1 MSLKKI
7 LLIGIFLVI
16 LSISNGYAFLFNDQ
30 EKIQSKDYIKN
41 YLYAS
46 ILYQQKQHNLAA
58 LNFNKI
64 DRLEGKHS
72 DYDIKFINSL
82 IVNGQFDQAVKQVLK
97 TEDKY
102 ENILLFDFIKVIHF
116 IKAKDYDVALDLLRS
131 LNINDLLFTELKSSL
146 EFWIL
151 LEKADEFQKNQLIKN
166 INSRYPTIALI
177 NQFLASNYIN
187 NANLYNIYNK
197 KILNSDNYIRYQILS
212 SWNEIRNNNKKK
224 AKQILKN
231 LLTKD
236 KKNILLKQSYL
247 NFEKEDFRIINFYN
261 FSSIE
266 DNISEIFYLFS
277 NLYQQRDDLE
287 FAEILLSISLD
298 FNNKFLSNNLL
309 RFENMIFYSNA
320 YNFDNRILYR
330 IKNIGSEYEW
340 LVNYRIAA
348 NKNDLDNIKN
358 LEKKIIS
365 DDIFKS
371 DKYLDLANYYRI
383 KKQFKKALEFYEKVE
398 IESSDKLDWSFF
410 YFKGICYER
419 LNLWKSAEKSFKK
432 SLSLS
437 PRQYSVINYLAYS
450 WLEREQNIS
459 EAKAMLEDAVKLSRW
474 ELGYIIDSL
483 GWAYYLQGDYD
494 KAEDL
499 LRLAYEKTSSESEV
513 YDHYGDVLWKQ
524 KKYLQA
530 RYVWQNALNL
540 ENIDKKRKDTIE
552 RKILNG
558 LND

>member
-1 MSLKKI
+1 MH
-7 LLIGIFLVI
+7 
-16 LSISNGYAFLFNDQ
+16 
-30 EKIQSKDYIKN
+30 
-41 YLYAS
+41 
-46 ILYQQKQHNLAA
+46 QQKQHNLAV

-309 RFENMIFYSNA
+309 RFENMIFYSNT

-540 ENIDKKRKDTIE
+540 ENIDEKRKDTIE

>member
-46 ILYQQKQHNLAA
+46 ILHQQKQHNLAA

-151 LEKADEFQKNQLIKN
+151 LEKADEFQKIQLIKN
-166 INSRYPTIALI
+166 INSRYPTISLI

-197 KILNSDNYIRYQILS
+197 KILSSDNYIRYQILS

-309 RFENMIFYSNA
+309 RFENMIFYSDA
-320 YNFDNRILYR
+320 YNFDNRIL
-330 IKNIGSEYEW
+330 
-340 LVNYRIAA
+340 
-348 NKNDLDNIKN
+348 
-358 LEKKIIS
+358 
-365 DDIFKS
+365 
-371 DKYLDLANYYRI
+371 
-383 KKQFKKALEFYEKVE
+383 
-398 IESSDKLDWSFF
+398 
-410 YFKGICYER
+410 C
-419 LNLWKSAEKSFKK
+419 
-432 SLSLS
+432 
-437 PRQYSVINYLAYS
+437 
-450 WLEREQNIS
+450 
-459 EAKAMLEDAVKLSRW
+459 
-474 ELGYIIDSL
+474 
-483 GWAYYLQGDYD
+483 
-494 KAEDL
+494 
-499 LRLAYEKTSSESEV
+499 T
-513 YDHYGDVLWKQ
+513 
-524 KKYLQA
+524 
-530 RYVWQNALNL
+530 
-540 ENIDKKRKDTIE
+540 
-552 RKILNG
+552 
-558 LND
+558 

>member
-46 ILYQQKQHNLAA
+46 ILHQQKQHNLAA

-102 ENILLFDFIKVIHF
+102 KNILLFDFIKVIHF

-151 LEKADEFQKNQLIKN
+151 LEKADEFQKIQLIKN
-166 INSRYPTIALI
+166 INSRYPTISLI

-197 KILNSDNYIRYQILS
+197 KILSSDNYIRYQILS

-277 NLYQQRDDLE
+277 NLYQQRDDRE

-437 PRQYSVINYLAYS
+437 PKQYSVINYLAYS

-540 ENIDKKRKDTIE
+540 ENIDEKRKDTIE

>member
-540 ENIDKKRKDTIE
+540 ENIDEKRKDTIE

>member
-266 DNISEIFYLFS
+266 DNISEIFFLFS

-540 ENIDKKRKDTIE
+540 ENIDEKRKDTIE

>member
-46 ILYQQKQHNLAA
+46 ILHQQKQHNLAA

-151 LEKADEFQKNQLIKN
+151 LEKADEFQKIQLIKN
-166 INSRYPTIALI
+166 INSRYPTISLI

-187 NANLYNIYNK
+187 YANLYNIYNK
-197 KILNSDNYIRYQILS
+197 KILSSDNYIRYQILS

-340 LVNYRIAA
+340 LVNYRIAV

-398 IESSDKLDWSFF
+398 IESSDKIDWSFF

-540 ENIDKKRKDTIE
+540 ENIDEKRKDTIE

>member
-46 ILYQQKQHNLAA
+46 ILHQQKQHNLAA

-151 LEKADEFQKNQLIKN
+151 LEKADEFQKIQLIKN
-166 INSRYPTIALI
+166 INSRYPTISLI

-197 KILNSDNYIRYQILS
+197 KILSSDNYIRYQILS

-348 NKNDLDNIKN
+348 NKNKLDNIKN

-540 ENIDKKRKDTIE
+540 ENIDEKRKDTIE

>member
-46 ILYQQKQHNLAA
+46 ILHQQKQHNLAA

-151 LEKADEFQKNQLIKN
+151 LEKADEFQKIQLIKN
-166 INSRYPTIALI
+166 INSRYPTISLI

-197 KILNSDNYIRYQILS
+197 KILSSDNYIRYQILS

-266 DNISEIFYLFS
+266 NNISEIFYLFS
-277 NLYQQRDDLE
+277 NLYQQRNDLE

-309 RFENMIFYSNA
+309 RFENMIFYNNA

-437 PRQYSVINYLAYS
+437 PGQYSVINYLAYS

-540 ENIDKKRKDTIE
+540 ENIDEKRKDTIK

>member
-46 ILYQQKQHNLAA
+46 ILHQQKQHNLAA

-131 LNINDLLFTELKSSL
+131 LNINDFLFTELKSSL

-151 LEKADEFQKNQLIKN
+151 LEKADEFQKIQLIKN
-166 INSRYPTIALI
+166 INSRYSTISLI

-197 KILNSDNYIRYQILS
+197 KILSSDNYIRYQILS

-298 FNNKFLSNNLL
+298 FNKNFSSNNLL
-309 RFENMIFYSNA
+309 RFENMIFNSNA

-340 LVNYRIAA
+340 LVNYRIAV
-348 NKNDLDNIKN
+348 NKNDLDTIKN

-540 ENIDKKRKDTIE
+540 ENIDEKRKYTIE

>member
-7 LLIGIFLVI
+7 FLIGIFLVI

-46 ILYQQKQHNLAA
+46 ILHQQKQHNLAA

-82 IVNGQFDQAVKQVLK
+82 IINGQFDQAVKQVLK

-151 LEKADEFQKNQLIKN
+151 LEKADEFQKIQLIKN
-166 INSRYPTIALI
+166 INSRYPTISLI

-197 KILNSDNYIRYQILS
+197 KILSSDNYIRYQILS

-309 RFENMIFYSNA
+309 RFENMIFNSNA

-340 LVNYRIAA
+340 LVNYQITA

-540 ENIDKKRKDTIE
+540 ENIDEKIKDTIE

>member
-151 LEKADEFQKNQLIKN
+151 LEKADELQKNQLIKN

-187 NANLYNIYNK
+187 NENLYNIYNK

-348 NKNDLDNIKN
+348 NKNNLDNIKN
-358 LEKKIIS
+358 LEKKIIY

-383 KKQFKKALEFYEKVE
+383 KKQYKKALEFYEKVE

-419 LNLWKSAEKSFKK
+419 LNSWKSAEKSFKK

-540 ENIDKKRKDTIE
+540 ENIDEKRKDTIE

>member
-1 MSLKKI
+1 
-7 LLIGIFLVI
+7 
-16 LSISNGYAFLFNDQ
+16 
-30 EKIQSKDYIKN
+30 
-41 YLYAS
+41 
-46 ILYQQKQHNLAA
+46 
-58 LNFNKI
+58 
-64 DRLEGKHS
+64 
-72 DYDIKFINSL
+72 
-82 IVNGQFDQAVKQVLK
+82 
-97 TEDKY
+97 
-102 ENILLFDFIKVIHF
+102 
-116 IKAKDYDVALDLLRS
+116 
-131 LNINDLLFTELKSSL
+131 
-146 EFWIL
+146 
-151 LEKADEFQKNQLIKN
+151 
-166 INSRYPTIALI
+166 
-177 NQFLASNYIN
+177 
-187 NANLYNIYNK
+187 
-197 KILNSDNYIRYQILS
+197 
-212 SWNEIRNNNKKK
+212 
-224 AKQILKN
+224 
-231 LLTKD
+231 
-236 KKNILLKQSYL
+236 
-247 NFEKEDFRIINFYN
+247 
-261 FSSIE
+261 
-266 DNISEIFYLFS
+266 
-277 NLYQQRDDLE
+277 
-287 FAEILLSISLD
+287 
-298 FNNKFLSNNLL
+298 
-309 RFENMIFYSNA
+309 MIFNSNA

-340 LVNYRIAA
+340 LVNYRITA

-437 PRQYSVINYLAYS
+437 PRQYLVINYLAYS

-540 ENIDKKRKDTIE
+540 ENIDEKRKDTIE

>member
-46 ILYQQKQHNLAA
+46 ILHQQKQHNLAA

-102 ENILLFDFIKVIHF
+102 KNILLFDFIKVIHF

-151 LEKADEFQKNQLIKN
+151 LEKADEFQKIQLIKN
-166 INSRYPTIALI
+166 INSRYPTISLI

-197 KILNSDNYIRYQILS
+197 KILSSDNYIRYQILS

-298 FNNKFLSNNLL
+298 FNNNFLSNNLL

-371 DKYLDLANYYRI
+371 DKYLDLANYYRS

-540 ENIDKKRKDTIE
+540 ENIDEKRKDTIE

>member
-46 ILYQQKQHNLAA
+46 ILHQQKQHNLAA

-116 IKAKDYDVALDLLRS
+116 IKAKDYAEALDLLRS

-151 LEKADEFQKNQLIKN
+151 LEKADEFQKIQLIKN
-166 INSRYPTIALI
+166 INSRYPTISLI

-197 KILNSDNYIRYQILS
+197 KILSSDNYIRYQILS

-540 ENIDKKRKDTIE
+540 ENIDEKRKDTIE

>member
-131 LNINDLLFTELKSSL
+131 LNINDLLFIELKSSL

-309 RFENMIFYSNA
+309 RFENMIFYSNT

-540 ENIDKKRKDTIE
+540 ENIDEKRKDTIE